1 MTSTKTVAHFV
12 PKALTPTAEQT
23 AIQIS
28 PARVAIVEANAG
40 AAKTTVLALRM
51 AEAWTRGTRA
61 EQIFALTY
69 TDAACVA
76 LRGALKKIG
85 VPAAV
90 VQQMRIQTF
99 EAFSTQVLAEL
110 EGGKVPVYTEAEQ
123 FSPLIWEAV
132 QQVAEHPDARWRSE
146 LLMPTLGDHG
156 MTDAFLQQGEIL
168 KGTLRDVLQRDEQA
182 VSPDYA
188 DSIGTEYTQ
197 LKIYLAFERIRC
209 ANPEKPAF
217 RGPQDATYDL
227 ARLLHGGESVLHTL
241 SWPQAVKVLVVD
253 EMHDMNQAMFTLL
266 QALLA
271 SNRCFFCGVG
281 DIDQVI
287 HKATGADAQFMRSAL
302 EEHSTHTVQ
311 RYPLTHSFRFS
322 PAVAKLAGAVA
333 RNKPYAS
340 LAPHATTVAVHS
352 YTDNAD
358 CARQVVAA
366 AQHWKAQ
373 PKGKMDAFAVLLRHP
388 HQSVQIEN
396 ALITAGIPY
405 TTQGFDSYVQR
416 PEVLLLRGLLAVATD
431 DLASITGE
439 QTRKN
444 ILRALVF
451 FAESH
456 IQVDGREHESQQD
469 LLDDAVRTVAVAPTF
484 LKSFFENQVL
494 RNAPPSTRK
503 RLQAAVDTIRSHT
516 GAGLLA
522 AVLAAL
528 HAPSLVRNVLTST
541 RRRVEAESN
550 LAWLA
555 QAAEGFASPA
565 RFFQHLN
572 TTEQKQQASAKDKA
586 ASLLIASITSVK
598 GLEFDAVL
606 LPYLAQGEFPDPH
619 GDADEELN
627 TLYVGITRARRALT
641 VYTQAER
648 PGGFSGFCKPPA
660 PLAG

>member
-1 MTSTKTVAHFV
+1 MTTAKTVAHFI
-12 PKALTPTAEQT
+12 PKAITPTAEQL

-61 EQIFALTY
+61 EQILALTY

-76 LRGALKKIG
+76 LRGALKKMG
-85 VPAAV
+85 VPATVA
-90 VQQMRIQTF
+90 QQMHIQTF
-99 EAFSTQVLAEL
+99 EAFSTQVLAAI
-110 EGGKVPVYTEAEQ
+110 EGGKVAVYTEAEQ
-123 FSPLIWEAV
+123 FSPVIWEAV
-132 QQVAEHPDARWRSE
+132 QQVADHPDARWRSE

-168 KGTLRDVLQRDEQA
+168 KGTLRDVLERDDQA

-227 ARLLHGGESVLHTL
+227 ACLLHSGESVRHT
-241 SWPQAVKVLVVD
+241 STWPQAVKVLVVD

-302 EEHSTHTVQ
+302 EAHSSHAVQ

-322 PAVAKLAGAVA
+322 PAVAKLAGVVA

-340 LAPHATTVAVHS
+340 LAPHGTSVAVHRYS
-352 YTDNAD
+352 DNAD
-358 CARQVVAA
+358 CARQVVEAA
-366 AQHWKAQ
+366 AQWKAQ
-373 PKGKMDAFAVLLRHP
+373 PKAKMDGFAVLLRHP

-396 ALITAGIPY
+396 ALIAAGMAY

-431 DLASITGE
+431 DLASISAE

-451 FAESH
+451 FAESR
-456 IQVDGREHESQQD
+456 IQVEGREHESQQD
-469 LLDDAVRTVAVAPTF
+469 LLDDAVRAVAVAPTF
-484 LKSFFENQVL
+484 LKSFFDNQVL
-494 RNAPPSTRK
+494 RNAPASTRQ
-503 RLQAAVDTIRSHT
+503 RLQAAVDTIRRHT
-516 GAGLLA
+516 GPGLLH
-522 AVLAAL
+522 AVLVAL
-528 HAPSLVRNVLTST
+528 HVPSLVRNVLTST
-541 RRRVEAESN
+541 RRRQEAESN

-565 RFFQHLN
+565 QFFQHLN
-572 TTEQKQQASAKDKA
+572 AIEQKQQTSPKEKA
-586 ASLLIASITSVK
+586 ANLLIASITSVK

-619 GDADEELN
+619 GDADEERN

-641 VYTQAER
+641 VYTHVER

-660 PLAG
+660 RPVQ